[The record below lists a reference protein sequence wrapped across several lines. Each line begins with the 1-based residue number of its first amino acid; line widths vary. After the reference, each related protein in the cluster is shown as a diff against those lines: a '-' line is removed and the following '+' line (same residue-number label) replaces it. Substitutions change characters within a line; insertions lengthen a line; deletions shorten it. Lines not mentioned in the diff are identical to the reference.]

1 MLSANRDLIVAG
13 ARKEAVEL
21 RKHELDV
28 LTERFGA
35 MIGVASITAGFA
47 FSGIIEFEPPET
59 DAYDGLL
66 GVFYAAAG
74 LALSA
79 GLYVVAVGTLLIN
92 AGNRLALSGDGHRS
106 VDRAVAVLRKSFR
119 TVLFA
124 GGVSVASMLI
134 AAAAV
139 VFVKA
144 ASVGEDHAVS
154 STIAAIVL
162 ASLVFTFV
170 HGATLMRK
178 LRVVHQ
184 VHGDVVVS
192 ADGQQVNLEDL
203 SVRTGGPVDAHSVS
217 ETG

>member
-1 MLSANRDLIVAG
+1 
-13 ARKEAVEL
+13 
-21 RKHELDV
+21 
-28 LTERFGA
+28 

-47 FSGIIEFEPPET
+47 FSGIIGFEPPET
-59 DAYDGLL
+59 NAYDGLL

-92 AGNRLALSGDGHRS
+92 TGNGSRFPATATP

-144 ASVGEDHAVS
+144 ASVGEDHAV
-154 STIAAIVL
+154 VDRR
-162 ASLVFTFV
+162 
-170 HGATLMRK
+170 GARACQPRLHVCARRDADA

-203 SVRTGGPVDAHSVS
+203 SVRTGGPDAHSVARRVKFLPKRELLHFS
-217 ETG
+217 SMRT